1 MAAETIETPLRTDRS
16 ELRLYP
22 IDAEWSARL
31 PALAAEIDEQLDH
44 HPQIMIFG
52 KIAHQNRSVS
62 FFSDVSIGYY
72 YSGKLAASKPLTDS
86 LRVLLAYI
94 NQQFDAEFNGILIN
108 KYDGGEE
115 SIGKHSDD
123 EKALDRRAGVV
134 ALSTGA
140 VRTFR
145 IRDKA
150 TGKIVADVPT
160 HPNYAMQMWGDF
172 QKEFTHEIPV
182 EKRVKGVRYSF
193 TFRKHL
199 L

>member
-1 MAAETIETPLRTDRS
+1 MATETPIRTQHS

-22 IDAEWSARL
+22 FDAEWSARL
-31 PALAAEIDEQLDH
+31 REMAAEIDGQLDH
-44 HPQIMIFG
+44 HPEIMIFG
-52 KIAHQNRSVS
+52 KLAHQNRSVS
-62 FFSDVSIGYY
+62 FFSDTSVGYY

-86 LRVLLAYI
+86 LRELLAYI

-108 KYDGGEE
+108 KYEGGEE

-160 HPNYAMQMWGDF
+160 SPDRMVQMWGNF

-182 EKRVKGVRYSF
+182 EKRVHGVRYSF

-199 L
+199 M